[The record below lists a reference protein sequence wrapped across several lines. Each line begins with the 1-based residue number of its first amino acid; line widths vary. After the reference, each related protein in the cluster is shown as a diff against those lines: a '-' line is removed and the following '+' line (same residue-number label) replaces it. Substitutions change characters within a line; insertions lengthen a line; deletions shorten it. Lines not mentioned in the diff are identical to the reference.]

1 MSYLGQARVQTKAL
15 LSCAPRNKGYYC
27 TYLQGEGIGL
37 MVVVPQIS
45 LSVPAYSVYT
55 DCSKVSI
62 EDAVGV
68 KEKD

>member
-1 MSYLGQARVQTKAL
+1 
-15 LSCAPRNKGYYC
+15 
-27 TYLQGEGIGL
+27 

-45 LSVPAYSVYT
+45 LSVPAYSVHT

-68 KEKD
+68 KEED

>member
-1 MSYLGQARVQTKAL
+1 
-15 LSCAPRNKGYYC
+15 
-27 TYLQGEGIGL
+27 